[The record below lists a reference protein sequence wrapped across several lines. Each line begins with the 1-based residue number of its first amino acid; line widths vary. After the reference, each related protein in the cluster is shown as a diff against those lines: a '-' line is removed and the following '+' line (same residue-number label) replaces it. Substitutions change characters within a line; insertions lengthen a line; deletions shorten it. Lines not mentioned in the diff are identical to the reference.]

1 MKKCLLFVLLAL
13 VMTGCAEEETMETV
27 ADEQVLPVMAQPGE
41 ILVELP
47 GEAAMPA
54 MESDT
59 GRMYLAKDYEIYIQ
73 TMEAGDLE
81 KTIRTLSGY
90 EKEDLTVMAT
100 STDGIHRYE
109 FVWTCMGEAGERIGR
124 AVVLDDGN
132 YHYTMTVLRDADT
145 TETSQIVWKDVF
157 SSFNLG

>member
-13 VMTGCAEEETMETV
+13 VLTGCGEEETMETV
-27 ADEQVLPVMAQPGE
+27 SDEMVLPVMAQPGE

-59 GRMYLAKDYEIYIQ
+59 GRMYLANDYEIYIQ
-73 TMEAGDLE
+73 TLESGDLA
-81 KTIRTLSGY
+81 KTVRTLSGH
-90 EKEDLTVMAT
+90 EKEDLTVMETDA
-100 STDGIHRYE
+100 DGIRRYE
-109 FVWTCMGEAGERIGR
+109 FVWTCMGEEGERIGR
-124 AVVLDDGN
+124 AVILDDGN

-145 TETSQIVWKDVF
+145 TENTQIVWKDVF
-157 SSFNLG
+157 SSFALG